1 MSKKSLLS
9 WFEKR
14 RRSITLNLAQ
24 SLITKVIE
32 TVTELEKALQSLS
45 QGIAKEAE
53 KNIQRLFLTE
63 VEIDNLRRSVFAELT
78 KGTLPIKYRE
88 DLKAII
94 SRLDRLADFVK
105 DAARSI
111 KIILE
116 ANYNVPHE
124 FIDIFYRMAK
134 TLVVCT
140 NFVRKSI
147 ETLGVDPSQAIQL
160 ADKVDESENQID
172 NDHLRIKISFL
183 KNPEKVAAPTFL
195 VLYDLADAIE
205 HAADMCADTADF
217 IRVLAA
223 GET

>member
-1 MSKKSLLS
+1 M
-9 WFEKR
+9 
-14 RRSITLNLAQ
+14 TLNLTQ
-24 SLITKVIE
+24 SLITKVIV
-32 TVTELEKALQSLS
+32 TVTELEKILQSVS
-45 QGIAKEAE
+45 QGIVLEAE
-53 KNIQRLFLTE
+53 RGIHRLFLTE

-88 DLKAII
+88 DLKSLI

-111 KIILE
+111 KIIIE
-116 ANYNVPHE
+116 ADCEIPHE
-124 FIDIFYRMAK
+124 FLDIFHRMAK

-140 NFVRKSI
+140 SFVRKSI

-172 NDHLRIKISFL
+172 TDHLMVKTSFIKNS
-183 KNPEKVAAPTFL
+183 EKVAAPTFL
-195 VLYDLADAIE
+195 VLHDLANSIE

-223 GET
+223 GEI